1 MREPMRPF
9 VFGLNDEDLIIYN
22 PKSISGGTRGGEE
35 RGLGN
40 TSIRQRRPG
49 RRRGIEY
56 KTL

>member
-35 RGLGN
+35 RGSWKYKYQTEEAWEEEGN
-40 TSIRQRRPG
+40 RI
-49 RRRGIEY
+49 
-56 KTL
+56 